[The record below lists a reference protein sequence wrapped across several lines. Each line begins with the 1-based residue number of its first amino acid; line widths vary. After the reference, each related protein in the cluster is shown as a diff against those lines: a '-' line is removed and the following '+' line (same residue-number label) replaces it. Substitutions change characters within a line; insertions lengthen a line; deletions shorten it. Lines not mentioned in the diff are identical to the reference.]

1 MGSLKLTE
9 SQLEQLIESIVSEGA
24 LEDWNFEMDFESKM
38 IQSMIKEKLREIQ
51 KLKDKSNLNEKL
63 KPILDIQIEDENIVG
78 ILTFYN
84 PEIRKK
90 SQTKFNYGN
99 LHWFEGPDDPEIREY
114 AEQKAYNYLKNKFPS
129 EYA

>member
-1 MGSLKLTE
+1 
-9 SQLEQLIESIVSEGA
+9 
-24 LEDWNFEMDFESKM
+24 
-38 IQSMIKEKLREIQ
+38 
-51 KLKDKSNLNEKL
+51 LKDKSNLNEKL
-63 KPILDIQIEDENIVG
+63 KSTLDIKIEDENIVG

-90 SQTKFNYGN
+90 SQPKFNYGN
-99 LHWFEGPDDPEIREY
+99 LHWFEGPNDPEIREY